1 MKKLLAST
9 LAFTGLALA
18 QTTGG
23 GPDFGSIEP
32 SISNVFPL
40 AVGIVGAL
48 IAMIPIRKAIKLV
61 NRS

>member
-23 GPDFGSIEP
+23 PDFSSINP
-32 SISNVFPL
+32 DISAVFPL

-48 IAMIPIRKAIKLV
+48 IAMIPVRKAIKLV